1 MRGTPP
7 GPWIKSLRRLRRVCR
22 VVVVDEHRTS
32 KLCCACHA
40 TLHAHQ
46 YVRVRNGEEK
56 LVDVWDT
63 KRLYEVLDGPDGP
76 YTIFAPTNEG
86 FVTSLTPFESTVED
100 FLTGGSDEAAH
111 TGDHL
116 KYHVVRGTVRAADL
130 SPGLVLNSI
139 MDNGAAFTI
148 QESRYNAGQFYAVG
162 NNTYYERG
170 NRGKILEADIAVP
183 GSENIVH
190 IINQFLFTEDE

>member
-1 MRGTPP
+1 M
-7 GPWIKSLRRLRRVCR
+7 KSAS
-22 VVVVDEHRTS
+22 VVALVAAVLLVGSATAQTS
-32 KLCCACHA
+32 P
-40 TLHAHQ
+40 TLAFAET
-46 YVRVRNGEEK
+46 VPELSNFTAALEFS
-56 LVDVWDT
+56 
-63 KRLYEVLDGPDGP
+63 RLYEVLDGPDGP

>member
-1 MRGTPP
+1 MGSA
-7 GPWIKSLRRLRRVCR
+7 WLCYVC
-22 VVVVDEHRTS
+22 HCQAHAPQS
-32 KLCCACHA
+32 APCH
-40 TLHAHQ
+40 
-46 YVRVRNGEEK
+46 G
-56 LVDVWDT
+56 
-63 KRLYEVLDGPDGP
+63 
-76 YTIFAPTNEG
+76 AP
-86 FVTSLTPFESTVED
+86 LQ
-100 FLTGGSDEAAH
+100 
-111 TGDHL
+111 HL

-139 MDNGAAFTI
+139 MDNGAAFTVSSPCSREGWAVFHVGHVGQAPRWAAPNPGSGRRVTELAPSLNPFPVHQPPTHLAHSPPCVQLQI